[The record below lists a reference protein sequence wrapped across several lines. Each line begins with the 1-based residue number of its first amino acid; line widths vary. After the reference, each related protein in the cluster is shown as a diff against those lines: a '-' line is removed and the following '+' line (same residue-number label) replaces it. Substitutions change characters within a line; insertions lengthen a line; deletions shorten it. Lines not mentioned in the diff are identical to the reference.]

1 MQSTWPRVIC
11 LINGKSCCCSHY
23 YQIISLD
30 IHVWSFRNNN
40 VSMPSWDGIIAA
52 AAKSLQ
58 SCPTL
63 CNPMDCSPPGPSIHG
78 IFQAKALEWVPSPS
92 PMHESEKRRWSCS
105 VMSDPQRLHGL
116 QPTRPLC
123 PWDFPG
129 KSTGVGAIAFSE
141 MGSQRCVKDWIA
153 DTCVSRPGVVYKGMH
168 AVCQST
174 TNTSISLKSFYI
186 FFLLKKNILSFYF
199 LFF

>member
-129 KSTGVGAIAFSE
+129 KSTGVGAIAFSDSTVWTLYFIIPLRWFFMWIPLWANCKRWCSE
-141 MGSQRCVKDWIA
+141 WVTFLVSLCTCVKMF
-153 DTCVSRPGVVYKGMH
+153 VR
-168 AVCQST
+168 QSPRRG
-174 TNTSISLKSFYI
+174 IVG
-186 FFLLKKNILSFYF
+186 
-199 LFF
+199 